1 MHDCQSHDGKS
12 MDRLAGDGKFG
23 AISFE
28 TAFRQYRELRA
39 MLRGRML
46 WSVAFATVVAGLI
59 TAFVCLRTAPYFFVV
74 SLRTSDAGAAEL
86 YYDVGRGVN
95 AADSVTTHLYEGN
108 STLRFPLQPAVYY
121 SIRFDPVEHGYCD
134 ITIREIKIV
143 NVSGDVIRRFL
154 PDDLTGFHDISNLR
168 KTRDRMTFSLRAAD
182 KDPNFTMLLR
192 PSLELESSRGIY
204 LPFALKT
211 FLLWFVAIAL
221 SAVAWLFLA
230 HKRWQWA
237 VLGAGILALI
247 VFLGARS
254 RFCAPVNF
262 DEASFLWYGTVLNAG
277 GIPYRDIFEP
287 KGPVIFFANALG
299 LSLFGL
305 SNFQF
310 RIVPTAVAIAS
321 IFLLYLALLKRQ
333 ILHWVSLLVAI
344 QVALWLLARDFHDT
358 GLNDTE
364 TYGFALTLI
373 GLSLGFLARSARLQ
387 STRAVLHIGSGIVLG
402 VAVLTKELFV
412 FSVVP
417 AWLFLGFREDNR
429 RFDWRSLVLSA
440 SGVILTAAVFI
451 GYLVSHSALRGYF
464 HELEFARRLAA
475 DYYADIGRFPKIT
488 GISVVSNSWRMLHEE
503 LYNLDHLAFVLTLC
517 AVAWVTHWVTKAAI
531 NPRRV
536 SVAVIA
542 VLLGIVAISVGYCF
556 WKHYFL
562 MGATGLVLLAIVAAD
577 RVSNYLKA
585 ASRGVNVI
593 AGLVLFAALAFVGWG
608 PIASMLAE
616 SYSPRVANWDP
627 IVTEIIEQHSAA
639 GDYVLAPGVPTILVA
654 LHRRNPYVLAGPSDN
669 ILPYVPALPSRCQ
682 VDSLRQQ
689 LEQNLPKVCY
699 FPAWFRPEQ
708 KLCQQWIYQPVLSK
722 HNYKK
727 VDETLWYLADEKQ
740 Q

>member
-1 MHDCQSHDGKS
+1 MHDSQSHDGKS
-12 MDRLAGDGKFG
+12 MNRLAGDGKFG
-23 AISFE
+23 AILIE
-28 TAFRQYRELRA
+28 TALRKYRELRA
-39 MLRGRML
+39 ALRGRML
-46 WSVAFATVVAGLI
+46 RPVAFATVAAGI
-59 TAFVCLRTAPYFFVV
+59 VTSFACLRTAPYFFVV
-74 SLRTSDAGAAEL
+74 SLRTTDAGVAEL
-86 YYDVGRGVN
+86 YYDAGRGIN
-95 AADSVTTHLYEGN
+95 AVDSVATHLHEGN
-108 STLRFPLQPAVYY
+108 STLRFPLQPAVYH
-121 SIRFDPVEHGYCD
+121 SIRFDPVDHGYCD
-134 ITIREIKIV
+134 ITIRELKIV
-143 NVSGDVIRRFL
+143 NVSGDLIRSFS
-154 PDDLTGFHDISNLR
+154 PNDLTGFHDISNLR
-168 KTRDRMTFSLRAAD
+168 KTQDRMTFSLRVDD

-192 PSLELESSRGIY
+192 PSLELEAPPRIY

-211 FLLWFVAIAL
+211 FFLSFVGIAL
-221 SAVAWLFLA
+221 SAAAWLFFA
-230 HKRWQWA
+230 RRHWQWA
-237 VLGAGILALI
+237 FLGAGILGLI

-254 RFCAPVNF
+254 RFYAPVNF
-262 DEASFLWYGTVLNAG
+262 DEASFIWYGAVLNAG

-344 QVALWLLARDFHDT
+344 QVALWLLAHDFHDT

-364 TYGFALTLI
+364 TYGFALTII
-373 GLSLGFLARSARLQ
+373 GLSFGFLARSAGLQ
-387 STRAVLHIGSGIVLG
+387 STRTVLHIGSGIVLG

-417 AWLFLGFREDNR
+417 VWLFLGFREDNR
-429 RFDWRSLVLSA
+429 RLDRHSLFLSA
-440 SGVILTAAVFI
+440 SGVILTAAGFI
-451 GYLVSHSALRGYF
+451 AYLLSHSALDGYF
-464 HELEFARRLAA
+464 YELDFARRLAG
-475 DYYADIGRFPKIT
+475 DYYATIDRFPKIT
-488 GISVVSNSWRMLHEE
+488 GISVVSNSWRMLHQE

-517 AVAWVTHWVTKAAI
+517 AVAWVTHRIARAAI

-536 SVAVIA
+536 SVAIIA
-542 VLLGIVAISVGYCF
+542 VFFGIVAISVGYCF

-562 MGATGLVLLAIVAAD
+562 MGATGPVLLAIVAAD
-577 RVSNYLKA
+577 WVSSYLKV
-585 ASRGVNVI
+585 ASRRINII
-593 AGLVLFAALAFVGWG
+593 AGLVLFIALVFVGWR
-608 PIASMLAE
+608 PTTSMLTE
-616 SYSPRVANWDP
+616 SYSPRVASWDP

-654 LHRRNPYVLAGPSDN
+654 LHRKNPYVLAGPSDN
-669 ILPYVPALPSRCQ
+669 ILPYVSALPRRCQ
-682 VDSLRQQ
+682 IDSLRQQ

-727 VDETLWYLADEKQ
+727 VDETLWYLVE
-740 Q
+740 